1 MEDVEACCWAGCSLG
16 MLRAT
21 SRNGWRVGG
30 GGGAYRA
37 RCFTDDDG
45 DLSDFRREGEVYCI
59 RSDVQLASLH
69 ESHRRWGQRGETE
82 TKQARS

>member
-1 MEDVEACCWAGCSLG
+1 

-21 SRNGWRVGG
+21 GRISQRVGG
-30 GGGAYRA
+30 ERGARRA

-45 DLSDFRREGEVYCI
+45 DLGDFRGKGVVYFI
-59 RSDVQLASLH
+59 RSDVQLVRLH

-82 TKQARS
+82 TKQGRW